1 MLAGQSEQRLEG
13 RHRRPSSVEAEHVL
27 VKVVLQVL
35 LTHAV
40 VCSRQPSLEIR
51 KHPVHSWEEFGGVRP
66 VPLGLTVV
74 FIASVP
80 KGTVAAPAICMHDA
94 SGGHRLLDE
103 AHQRRG
109 RQIFND
115 AEPDP
120 AGAAATDLDSSD
132 HDRLRALT

>member
-13 RHRRPSSVEAEHVL
+13 RHRRPSSIEAEHVL

-40 VCSRQPSLEIR
+40 VCSGQPGLEIR
-51 KHPVHSWEEFGGVRP
+51 KHPVHSWEEFGGGGP
-66 VPLGLTVV
+66 VALGLTVV
-74 FIASVP
+74 FIASVA

-109 RQIFND
+109 R
-115 AEPDP
+115 
-120 AGAAATDLDSSD
+120 
-132 HDRLRALT
+132 

>member
-1 MLAGQSEQRLEG
+1 MQLTLAERPAATAT
-13 RHRRPSSVEAEHVL
+13 RRTAPHIPGLRIEAEHVL

-109 RQIFND
+109 R
-115 AEPDP
+115 
-120 AGAAATDLDSSD
+120 
-132 HDRLRALT
+132 